1 MQKQHTHSQKAK
13 GPFKG
18 LCCWIL
24 GPFLWW
30 IFMLDTSEGGWES
43 GSSCWTLGRGAGIVD
58 SIPFHFPTE
67 EGSYV
72 KYHTI
77 SPTTWSGRDSLGVG
91 IPHWGQPVRDHGHL
105 KSLKKTQEKTVA
117 MTFFMLFFMSMFH
130 MSMFPESYGCGM
142 KVIFRLDL
150 TVLLVHQI
158 NSGAN
163 EVWESWSPWYDDE
176 LFMLTYIL
184 QGFASMLRSLP
195 LKISAK
201 HKELT
206 DVLCCRSVVE
216 KIDDY
221 HDRSTSWINVL
232 RGFFVKHGIQM
243 RKM

>member
-1 MQKQHTHSQKAK
+1 MWNITRFHQ
-13 GPFKG
+13 P
-18 LCCWIL
+18 
-24 GPFLWW
+24 
-30 IFMLDTSEGGWES
+30 
-43 GSSCWTLGRGAGIVD
+43 LGRAGTVWEWE
-58 SIPFHFPTE
+58 FPTE
-67 EGSYV
+67 GNLSEIMV
-72 KYHTI
+72 
-77 SPTTWSGRDSLGVG
+77 TWS
-91 IPHWGQPVRDHGHL
+91 HW
-105 KSLKKTQEKTVA
+105 KKRRRKLLLMERGTNNVH

-142 KVIFRLDL
+142 KVIFRFDL

-232 RGFFVKHGIQM
+232 QGFFC
-243 RKM
+243 

>member
-1 MQKQHTHSQKAK
+1 MWNITRFHQ
-13 GPFKG
+13 P
-18 LCCWIL
+18 
-24 GPFLWW
+24 
-30 IFMLDTSEGGWES
+30 
-43 GSSCWTLGRGAGIVD
+43 LGRAGTVWQRE
-58 SIPFHFPTE
+58 FPTE
-67 EGSYV
+67 GNLSEIMV
-72 KYHTI
+72 
-77 SPTTWSGRDSLGVG
+77 TWS
-91 IPHWGQPVRDHGHL
+91 HC
-105 KSLKKTQEKTVA
+105 KKTQEKTVA
-117 MTFFMLFFMSMFH
+117 DGKRYKQCSYDNFHAFFMSMFH

-142 KVIFRLDL
+142 KVIFRFDL

-206 DVLCCRSVVE
+206 DVLRCRSVVE

-232 RGFFVKHGIQM
+232 QGFLLNTVSRCAKCIEYLPRMSTCHH
-243 RKM
+243 